1 MSTVAPALTLLQR
14 GTVCFLIATT
24 GYGMVQIGN
33 QAMDL
38 KRMARQ
44 FEVDNGL
51 DKSEDERKKVSGNPF
66 KISFNGK

>member
-1 MSTVAPALTLLQR
+1 
-14 GTVCFLIATT
+14 
-24 GYGMVQIGN
+24 MVQIGN

-51 DKSEDERKKVSGNPF
+51 DNSEVERKKVSGNPF
-66 KISFNGK
+66 KISFKGDEEEKNE